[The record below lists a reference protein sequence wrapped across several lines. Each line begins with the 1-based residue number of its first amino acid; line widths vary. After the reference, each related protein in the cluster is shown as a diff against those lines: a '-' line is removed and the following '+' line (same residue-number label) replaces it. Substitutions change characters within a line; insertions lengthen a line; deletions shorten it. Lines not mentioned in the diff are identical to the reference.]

1 MFDFDYLKSWAAR
14 PFNPDMGIWGW
25 VFLFLLFLGVSYAW
39 ASIIR
44 LIEGE

>member
-1 MFDFDYLKSWAAR
+1 MLDSLKAWAAR

-25 VFLFLLFLGVSYAW
+25 VFLFVLFLMVSYAW
-39 ASIIR
+39 GGIVK